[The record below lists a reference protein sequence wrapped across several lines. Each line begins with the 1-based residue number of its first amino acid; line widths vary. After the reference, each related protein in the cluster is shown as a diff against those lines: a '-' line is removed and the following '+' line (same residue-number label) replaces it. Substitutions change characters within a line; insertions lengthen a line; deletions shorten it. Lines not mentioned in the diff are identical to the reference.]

1 MTLKDVTSVLQ
12 MFVHFGVGFQMG
24 GVDGVKQCCLVR
36 FEDNSE
42 FWVLRKDIHSCY
54 HPECHTPTIEP
65 EADSDS
71 WICRQCVFAV
81 ATKRGGALKRGRFA
95 RLMQFMKLRL
105 TYQLSSLDWDP
116 QHLTNQ
122 QQCYCYCAGPGEWN
136 LKMLQ
141 CGSCG
146 QWFHEACT
154 QCLTKPLLYGDRV
167 DLAHLV
173 LYHLSLCCKRKYFD
187 FDHEILSFTN
197 ENWESLL
204 LGALSD
210 TPRQDRC
217 HNLLNAL
224 NSNKDRFVSGKEIKK
239 KKCLFGLQVRAPPPL
254 TSDSSPLITD
264 PPINI
269 THRRSPL
276 SLPCQRRVAGAE
288 SRKSK
293 RRIMETQVSASVSI
307 SGRGREGVILEQYAP
322 RSTLFTLAPIVPF
335 LLIDANLRPS
345 SEEQASVRAASLTSH
360 LRERRDGS
368 DTFKRDILWWC
379 LTSFDDVTRINEP
392 PAALIY
398 THIRQY
404 VPLGDAGTR
413 KFQNACPPP
422 VAANPI
428 ELLPCCHG
436 YMGGASL
443 YNSRKSDEDLSLSSP
458 PKRMYAL
465 YHTTY
470 NGNTPLSRSLH
481 HYNRTPA
488 DYLHPASHT
497 PSTPMAAI
505 TTTISTSTTKTTT
518 NTTIKAATNTTT
530 NTTIKAATNTTTN
543 TTINTNQGQSSW
555 SPSSYVICRLTRL
568 EWAEQVEEE
577 ATEVEEEEEAVA
589 VMVVVKEEEEEEAA
603 GWESEGGTGQ
613 CPGAGEVGRR

>member
-1 MTLKDVTSVLQ
+1 MSSLPRNHCDPDGKEFDLTVAAGVEEVCCICDAPPLKEPLIN
-12 MFVHFGVGFQMG
+12 
-24 GVDGVKQCCLVR
+24 CLKCR
-36 FEDNSE
+36 
-42 FWVLRKDIHSCY
+42 HGY

-105 TYQLSSLDWDP
+105 PYQLSSLDWDQ

-141 CGSCG
+141 CASCG

-154 QCLTKPLLYGDRV
+154 QCLTKPLLYGDRFYQFQCSV
-167 DLAHLV
+167 CTKGPETIQRLPMTWMDLAHLV

-197 ENWESLL
+197 ENWDSLL

-224 NSNKDRFVSGKEIKK
+224 NSHKDRFVSGKEIKK

-269 THRRSPL
+269 THRRRSVPL
-276 SLPCQRRVAGAE
+276 SLPCQRRVGGPE

-293 RRIMETQVSASVSI
+293 RRIMETQV
-307 SGRGREGVILEQYAP
+307 
-322 RSTLFTLAPIVPF
+322 
-335 LLIDANLRPS
+335 
-345 SEEQASVRAASLTSH
+345 
-360 LRERRDGS
+360 
-368 DTFKRDILWWC
+368 
-379 LTSFDDVTRINEP
+379 
-392 PAALIY
+392 
-398 THIRQY
+398 
-404 VPLGDAGTR
+404 
-413 KFQNACPPP
+413 CPPP

-428 ELLPCCHG
+428 ELLPCCQG

-443 YNSRKSDEDLSLSSP
+443 YNSRKSEEELSLSSP

-470 NGNTPLSRSLH
+470 NGNSSLSRSLH
-481 HYNRTPA
+481 HYNSVEDTCRVPPPCYPYPLNSNGSLHHHPYQHQNNHQHNNQHQQNHQHNNHQHSLQHNHQHNHQHSHQHNHQHSHQQQPGQKQLEPLILREMPPYQA
-488 DYLHPASHT
+488 DNGGEGGVGGGGGGAGGVVVGGADGTVSR
-497 PSTPMAAI
+497 SC
-505 TTTISTSTTKTTT
+505 
-518 NTTIKAATNTTT
+518 
-530 NTTIKAATNTTTN
+530 
-543 TTINTNQGQSSW
+543 GG
-555 SPSSYVICRLTRL
+555 
-568 EWAEQVEEE
+568 
-577 ATEVEEEEEAVA
+577 EEAVRILA
-589 VMVVVKEEEEEEAA
+589 RRVTPDGKVQYLVE
-603 GWESEGGTGQ
+603 WEN
-613 CPGAGEVGRR
+613 VNLY

>member
-1 MTLKDVTSVLQ
+1 
-12 MFVHFGVGFQMG
+12 MG
-24 GVDGVKQCCLVR
+24 GVSEGDDVLARWSDGLLYLGNVKRVDGVKQCCLVR

-42 FWVLRKDIHSCY
+42 FWVLRKDIHSFAAGVEEVCCICDAPPLKEPLINCLKCHHGY

-105 TYQLSSLDWDP
+105 PYQLSSLDWDP

-154 QCLTKPLLYGDRV
+154 QCLLKPLLYGDRFYQFQCSVCAKGPETVQRLPMTWV

-197 ENWESLL
+197 ENWDSLL

-224 NSNKDRFVSGKEIKK
+224 NSHKDRFVSGKEIKK

-254 TSDSSPLITD
+254 TSDSSPLVTD
-264 PPINI
+264 PPISI

-276 SLPCQRRVAGAE
+276 SLPCQRRVGGSE

-293 RRIMETQVSASVSI
+293 RRIMETQ
-307 SGRGREGVILEQYAP
+307 
-322 RSTLFTLAPIVPF
+322 
-335 LLIDANLRPS
+335 
-345 SEEQASVRAASLTSH
+345 
-360 LRERRDGS
+360 
-368 DTFKRDILWWC
+368 
-379 LTSFDDVTRINEP
+379 
-392 PAALIY
+392 
-398 THIRQY
+398 
-404 VPLGDAGTR
+404 
-413 KFQNACPPP
+413 ACPPP
-422 VAANPI
+422 VAANPV
-428 ELLPCCHG
+428 ELMPCCHG
-436 YMGGASL
+436 YMGEANL
-443 YNSRKSDEDLSLSSP
+443 YNSRKLDEEISASSP

-470 NGNTPLSRSLH
+470 NGNAALSRGLH
-481 HYNRTPA
+481 HYNSMEETCRVPPTCFP
-488 DYLHPASHT
+488 YPFSSNGNPHPHLHHLHQHHHSHQHNHQHQ
-497 PSTPMAAI
+497 P
-505 TTTISTSTTKTTT
+505 
-518 NTTIKAATNTTT
+518 
-530 NTTIKAATNTTTN
+530 
-543 TTINTNQGQSSW
+543 GQKQLEPLILRDVPPYQSGTGAGGGGSGGAGSGAGIGVGVGGGDGTVARSW
-555 SPSSYVICRLTRL
+555 
-568 EWAEQVEEE
+568 AGGG
-577 ATEVEEEEEAVA
+577 EAVRILA
-589 VMVVVKEEEEEEAA
+589 RRVTPDGKVQYLVE
-603 GWESEGGTGQ
+603 WDN
-613 CPGAGEVGRR
+613 VGLY

>member
-1 MTLKDVTSVLQ
+1 
-12 MFVHFGVGFQMG
+12 MG
-24 GVDGVKQCCLVR
+24 GVSEGDDVLARWSDGLLYLGNVKRVDGVKQCCLVR

-42 FWVLRKDIHSCY
+42 FWVLRKDIHSFAAGVEEVCCICDA
-54 HPECHTPTIEP
+54 PPLKEP
-65 EADSDS
+65 LINCLKCRHGKEA
-71 WICRQCVFAV
+71 RLAV
-81 ATKRGGALKRGRFA
+81 SCQPRGGALKRGRFA

-105 TYQLSSLDWDP
+105 PYQLSSLDWDP

-141 CGSCG
+141 CGGCG

-224 NSNKDRFVSGKEIKK
+224 NSHKDRFVSGKEIKK

-276 SLPCQRRVAGAE
+276 SLPCQRRVGGPE
-288 SRKSK
+288 PRKSK
-293 RRIMETQVSASVSI
+293 RRIMETQ
-307 SGRGREGVILEQYAP
+307 
-322 RSTLFTLAPIVPF
+322 
-335 LLIDANLRPS
+335 
-345 SEEQASVRAASLTSH
+345 
-360 LRERRDGS
+360 
-368 DTFKRDILWWC
+368 
-379 LTSFDDVTRINEP
+379 
-392 PAALIY
+392 
-398 THIRQY
+398 
-404 VPLGDAGTR
+404 
-413 KFQNACPPP
+413 ACPPP

-436 YMGGASL
+436 YMGGTSL
-443 YNSRKSDEDLSLSSP
+443 YNSRKSEEELSLSSP

-481 HYNRTPA
+481 HY
-488 DYLHPASHT
+488 
-497 PSTPMAAI
+497 
-505 TTTISTSTTKTTT
+505 
-518 NTTIKAATNTTT
+518 
-530 NTTIKAATNTTTN
+530 
-543 TTINTNQGQSSW
+543 SSMEDT
-555 SPSSYVICRLTRL
+555 CRLPPPCFSYPLTSNGSHHHHQQHHHSHQHNHQHNHQHSHQNNHQHQHQPGQKQL
-568 EWAEQVEEE
+568 EPLILRDLPPYQAGMGGGGGGVRR
-577 ATEVEEEEEAVA
+577 EEAV
-589 VMVVVKEEEEEEAA
+589 
-603 GWESEGGTGQ
+603 GGGGGGGGSSRRWRRDSGQ
-613 CPGAGEVGRR
+613 ELGRRGGREDLGETRHARREGAVPGGVGERELVLTQRERTRDAMTVLQLPQEHC

>member
-1 MTLKDVTSVLQ
+1 
-12 MFVHFGVGFQMG
+12 MG
-24 GVDGVKQCCLVR
+24 GVSEGDDVLARWSDGLLYLGNVKRVDGVKQCCLVR

-42 FWVLRKDIHSCY
+42 FWVLRKDIHSFAAGVEEVCCICDAPPLKEPLINCLKCRHGY

-154 QCLTKPLLYGDRV
+154 QCLTKPLLYGDRFYQFQCSVCTKGPETIQRLPMTWV

-269 THRRSPL
+269 THRRRSDPL
-276 SLPCQRRVAGAE
+276 SLPCQRRVGGAE

-293 RRIMETQVSASVSI
+293 RRIMETQ
-307 SGRGREGVILEQYAP
+307 
-322 RSTLFTLAPIVPF
+322 
-335 LLIDANLRPS
+335 
-345 SEEQASVRAASLTSH
+345 
-360 LRERRDGS
+360 
-368 DTFKRDILWWC
+368 
-379 LTSFDDVTRINEP
+379 
-392 PAALIY
+392 
-398 THIRQY
+398 
-404 VPLGDAGTR
+404 
-413 KFQNACPPP
+413 ACPPP

-465 YHTTY
+465 YHATY
-470 NGNTPLSRSLH
+470 NGNTSLSRSLH
-481 HYNRTPA
+481 HYNSMEDT
-488 DYLHPASHT
+488 
-497 PSTPMAAI
+497 
-505 TTTISTSTTKTTT
+505 
-518 NTTIKAATNTTT
+518 
-530 NTTIKAATNTTTN
+530 
-543 TTINTNQGQSSW
+543 
-555 SPSSYVICRLTRL
+555 CRLPPPCFPYPLNSNGSHHHHHLHHNHQHNYQHNHQHQPGPKQL
-568 EWAEQVEEE
+568 EPVILRDLPPYQTGMGGAGGGGGNGGGGGGGGGSDGGGEGGGGGGGGMGVGGGDGTVSRSWGGG
-577 ATEVEEEEEAVA
+577 EAVRILA
-589 VMVVVKEEEEEEAA
+589 RRVTPDGKVQYLVE
-603 GWESEGGTGQ
+603 WENVSLY
-613 CPGAGEVGRR
+613 

>member
-1 MTLKDVTSVLQ
+1 
-12 MFVHFGVGFQMG
+12 MG
-24 GVDGVKQCCLVR
+24 GVSEGDDVLARWSDGLLYLGNVKRVDGVKQCCLVR

-42 FWVLRKDIHSCY
+42 FWVLRKDIHSFAAGVEEVCCICDAPPLKEPLINCLKCRHGY

-105 TYQLSSLDWDP
+105 PYQLSSLDWDQ

-141 CGSCG
+141 CASCG

-154 QCLTKPLLYGDRV
+154 QCLTKPLLYGDRFYQFQCSV
-167 DLAHLV
+167 CTKGPETIQRLPMTWMDLAHLV

-197 ENWESLL
+197 ENWDSLL

-224 NSNKDRFVSGKEIKK
+224 NSHKDRFVSGKEIKK

-276 SLPCQRRVAGAE
+276 SLPCQRRVE

-293 RRIMETQVSASVSI
+293 RRIMETQV
-307 SGRGREGVILEQYAP
+307 
-322 RSTLFTLAPIVPF
+322 
-335 LLIDANLRPS
+335 
-345 SEEQASVRAASLTSH
+345 
-360 LRERRDGS
+360 
-368 DTFKRDILWWC
+368 
-379 LTSFDDVTRINEP
+379 
-392 PAALIY
+392 
-398 THIRQY
+398 
-404 VPLGDAGTR
+404 
-413 KFQNACPPP
+413 CPPP

-428 ELLPCCHG
+428 ELLPCCQG

-443 YNSRKSDEDLSLSSP
+443 YNSRKSEEELSLSSP

-470 NGNTPLSRSLH
+470 NGNSSLSRSLH
-481 HYNRTPA
+481 HYNSVEDTCRVPPPCYPYPLNSNGSLHHHPYQHQNNHQHNNQHQQNHQHNNHQHSLQHNHQHNHQHSHQHNHHQQNHQHSHQQQPGQKELEPLILREMPPYQA
-488 DYLHPASHT
+488 DNGGEGGGGGGGAGGVVVGGADGTVSR
-497 PSTPMAAI
+497 SCGGA
-505 TTTISTSTTKTTT
+505 
-518 NTTIKAATNTTT
+518 
-530 NTTIKAATNTTTN
+530 
-543 TTINTNQGQSSW
+543 
-555 SPSSYVICRLTRL
+555 
-568 EWAEQVEEE
+568 
-577 ATEVEEEEEAVA
+577 EAVRILA
-589 VMVVVKEEEEEEAA
+589 RRVTPDGKVQYLVE
-603 GWESEGGTGQ
+603 WEN
-613 CPGAGEVGRR
+613 VNLY

>member
-1 MTLKDVTSVLQ
+1 MHSSSGEMSPQ
-12 MFVHFGVGFQMG
+12 GPGRG
-24 GVDGVKQCCLVR
+24 GRSRARTRFLHGGLARMHENITIPPCHNDLGLRIRAGQYNWATRRSTAAAHEGGISCPIQPRNHCDPDGK
-36 FEDNSE
+36 E
-42 FWVLRKDIHSCY
+42 FDLTGY

-293 RRIMETQVSASVSI
+293 RRIMETQ
-307 SGRGREGVILEQYAP
+307 
-322 RSTLFTLAPIVPF
+322 
-335 LLIDANLRPS
+335 
-345 SEEQASVRAASLTSH
+345 
-360 LRERRDGS
+360 
-368 DTFKRDILWWC
+368 
-379 LTSFDDVTRINEP
+379 
-392 PAALIY
+392 
-398 THIRQY
+398 
-404 VPLGDAGTR
+404 
-413 KFQNACPPP
+413 ACPPP

-577 ATEVEEEEEAVA
+577 ATEVEEEAVA
-589 VMVVVKEEEEEEAA
+589 VMVVVKEEEEKAA

-613 CPGAGEVGRR
+613 CPGAGEEGRR

>member
-1 MTLKDVTSVLQ
+1 
-12 MFVHFGVGFQMG
+12 MG
-24 GVDGVKQCCLVR
+24 GVSEGDDVLARWSDGLLYLGNVKRVSLLVDGVKQCCLVR

-42 FWVLRKDIHSCY
+42 FWVLRKDIHSFSIGVEEVCCICDAPPLKEPLVICLKCRHGY
-54 HPECHTPTIEP
+54 HPECHTPSIEP
-65 EADSDS
+65 EADSNS

-95 RLMQFMKLRL
+95 RLMQIMKLRL
-105 TYQLSSLDWDP
+105 PYQLSSLDWDP

-154 QCLTKPLLYGDRV
+154 QCLTKPLLYGDRFYQFQCSVCANGPETIQRLPMSWV

-204 LGALSD
+204 LGLLSD

-269 THRRSPL
+269 THRRRSDPL
-276 SLPCQRRVAGAE
+276 SLACQRRAGGAE

-293 RRIMETQVSASVSI
+293 RSIMETQ
-307 SGRGREGVILEQYAP
+307 P
-322 RSTLFTLAPIVPF
+322 
-335 LLIDANLRPS
+335 
-345 SEEQASVRAASLTSH
+345 
-360 LRERRDGS
+360 
-368 DTFKRDILWWC
+368 
-379 LTSFDDVTRINEP
+379 
-392 PAALIY
+392 
-398 THIRQY
+398 
-404 VPLGDAGTR
+404 
-413 KFQNACPPP
+413 CPPP
-422 VAANPI
+422 VAANSI
-428 ELLPCCHG
+428 DLVPCCHG
-436 YMGGASL
+436 YVGGANL
-443 YNSRKSDEDLSLSSP
+443 YNSRKEEELNLGSP
-458 PKRMYAL
+458 PKRMFAL
-465 YHTTY
+465 YHPTY
-470 NGNTPLSRSLH
+470 SGAPNISRALHNYSSEDPCRLPTPCLPFSVSSSHHNLH
-481 HYNRTPA
+481 HHHNHQQHNHH
-488 DYLHPASHT
+488 LHHPHHPHHPHHNQHQPGQKLEPC
-497 PSTPMAAI
+497 PSLLLRDLAPYAVLEML
-505 TTTISTSTTKTTT
+505 
-518 NTTIKAATNTTT
+518 
-530 NTTIKAATNTTTN
+530 
-543 TTINTNQGQSSW
+543 
-555 SPSSYVICRLTRL
+555 SPSCF
-568 EWAEQVEEE
+568 
-577 ATEVEEEEEAVA
+577 
-589 VMVVVKEEEEEEAA
+589 
-603 GWESEGGTGQ
+603 
-613 CPGAGEVGRR
+613 

>member
-1 MTLKDVTSVLQ
+1 
-12 MFVHFGVGFQMG
+12 MG
-24 GVDGVKQCCLVR
+24 GVSEGDDVLARWSDGLLYLGNVKRVDGVKQCCLVR

-42 FWVLRKDIHSCY
+42 FWVLRKDIHSFSAGVEEVCCICDAPPLKEPLVNCLKCRHGY
-54 HPECHTPTIEP
+54 HPECHTPTIEL

-105 TYQLSSLDWDP
+105 PYQLSSLDWDP

-154 QCLTKPLLYGDRV
+154 QCLMKPLLYGDRFYQFQCSVCTKGPETILRLPMTWV

-197 ENWESLL
+197 ENWDSLL

-217 HNLLNAL
+217 HNLLGAL

-264 PPINI
+264 PPISI

-276 SLPCQRRVAGAE
+276 SLPCQRRVGGPE

-293 RRIMETQVSASVSI
+293 RRIMETQK
-307 SGRGREGVILEQYAP
+307 RLGVMLCGDRLQDDVFTFNE
-322 RSTLFTLAPIVPF
+322 ST
-335 LLIDANLRPS
+335 
-345 SEEQASVRAASLTSH
+345 AASSLTHRAVDS
-360 LRERRDGS
+360 LQKTQKNTKTEL
-368 DTFKRDILWWC
+368 DTRANTK
-379 LTSFDDVTRINEP
+379 VTVLEGLMMLAQT
-392 PAALIY
+392 PADPC
-398 THIRQY
+398 
-404 VPLGDAGTR
+404 VSPLPR
-413 KFQNACPPP
+413 P
-422 VAANPI
+422 VHPR
-428 ELLPCCHG
+428 LLPTLLSCCHVAMATWEEPTFTTPG
-436 YMGGASL
+436 
-443 YNSRKSDEDLSLSSP
+443 SR
-458 PKRMYAL
+458 R
-465 YHTTY
+465 
-470 NGNTPLSRSLH
+470 RSLTCALLP
-481 HYNRTPA
+481 NECMPSTTALTMETLLRFPGIFITTTARRTPA
-488 DYLHPASHT
+488 DLHQHASRIPLT
-497 PSTPMAAI
+497 PVATTT
-505 TTTISTSTTKTTT
+505 TTTISTSTTTAT
-518 NTTIKAATNTTT
+518 NTNTTT
-530 NTTIKAATNTTTN
+530 STSRAR
-543 TTINTNQGQSSW
+543 SSW
-555 SPSSYVICRLTRL
+555 SPLSCVTSLPIKPA
-568 EWAEQVEEE
+568 WAEGELLEQE
-577 ATEVEEEEEAVA
+577 AELGW
-589 VMVVVKEEEEEEAA
+589 
-603 GWESEGGTGQ
+603 GWEGVMGL
-613 CPGAGEVGRR
+613 

>member
-1 MTLKDVTSVLQ
+1 PPPLSEGDDVLARWSDGLLYLGNVKRVSACGKLFCMLLKQTSRALNMVLLC
-12 MFVHFGVGFQMG
+12 HY
-24 GVDGVKQCCLVR
+24 CHSSCLSYKH
-36 FEDNSE
+36 ELNALPPPS
-42 FWVLRKDIHSCY
+42 ITGY

-105 TYQLSSLDWDP
+105 PYQLSSLDWDP

-154 QCLTKPLLYGDRV
+154 QCLTKPLLYGDRFYQFECSVCTKGPETIQRLPMTWV

-197 ENWESLL
+197 ENWDSLL

-224 NSNKDRFVSGKEIKK
+224 NSHKDRFVSGKEIKK

-269 THRRSPL
+269 THRKRS
-276 SLPCQRRVAGAE
+276 E
-288 SRKSK
+288 
-293 RRIMETQVSASVSI
+293 
-307 SGRGREGVILEQYAP
+307 
-322 RSTLFTLAPIVPF
+322 
-335 LLIDANLRPS
+335 
-345 SEEQASVRAASLTSH
+345 
-360 LRERRDGS
+360 
-368 DTFKRDILWWC
+368 
-379 LTSFDDVTRINEP
+379 
-392 PAALIY
+392 
-398 THIRQY
+398 
-404 VPLGDAGTR
+404 
-413 KFQNACPPP
+413 
-422 VAANPI
+422 
-428 ELLPCCHG
+428 
-436 YMGGASL
+436 
-443 YNSRKSDEDLSLSSP
+443 
-458 PKRMYAL
+458 
-465 YHTTY
+465 
-470 NGNTPLSRSLH
+470 
-481 HYNRTPA
+481 
-488 DYLHPASHT
+488 
-497 PSTPMAAI
+497 
-505 TTTISTSTTKTTT
+505 
-518 NTTIKAATNTTT
+518 
-530 NTTIKAATNTTTN
+530 
-543 TTINTNQGQSSW
+543 
-555 SPSSYVICRLTRL
+555 
-568 EWAEQVEEE
+568 
-577 ATEVEEEEEAVA
+577 
-589 VMVVVKEEEEEEAA
+589 
-603 GWESEGGTGQ
+603 
-613 CPGAGEVGRR
+613 

>member
-1 MTLKDVTSVLQ
+1 
-12 MFVHFGVGFQMG
+12 MG
-24 GVDGVKQCCLVR
+24 GVSEGDDVLARWSDGLLYLGNVKRVDGVKQCCLVR

-42 FWVLRKDIHSCY
+42 FWVLRKDIHSFAAGVEEVCCICDAPPLKEPLINCLKCRHGY

-154 QCLTKPLLYGDRV
+154 QCLTKPLLYGDRFYQFQCSVCTKGPETIQRLPMTWV

-276 SLPCQRRVAGAE
+276 SLPCQRRVGGAE

-293 RRIMETQVSASVSI
+293 RRIMETQ
-307 SGRGREGVILEQYAP
+307 
-322 RSTLFTLAPIVPF
+322 
-335 LLIDANLRPS
+335 
-345 SEEQASVRAASLTSH
+345 
-360 LRERRDGS
+360 
-368 DTFKRDILWWC
+368 
-379 LTSFDDVTRINEP
+379 
-392 PAALIY
+392 
-398 THIRQY
+398 
-404 VPLGDAGTR
+404 
-413 KFQNACPPP
+413 ACPPP

-465 YHTTY
+465 YHATY
-470 NGNTPLSRSLH
+470 NGNTSLSRSLH
-481 HYNRTPA
+481 HYNSMEDT
-488 DYLHPASHT
+488 
-497 PSTPMAAI
+497 
-505 TTTISTSTTKTTT
+505 
-518 NTTIKAATNTTT
+518 
-530 NTTIKAATNTTTN
+530 
-543 TTINTNQGQSSW
+543 
-555 SPSSYVICRLTRL
+555 CRLPPPCFPYPLNSNGSHHHHHLHHNHQHNYQHNHQHQPGPKQL
-568 EWAEQVEEE
+568 EPVILRDLPPYQTGMGGAGGGGGNGGGGGGGGGSDGGGEGGGGGGGGMGVGGGDGTVSRSWGGG
-577 ATEVEEEEEAVA
+577 EAVRILA
-589 VMVVVKEEEEEEAA
+589 RRVTPDGKVQYLVE
-603 GWESEGGTGQ
+603 WENVSLY
-613 CPGAGEVGRR
+613 

>member
-1 MTLKDVTSVLQ
+1 RDGRTVSRPPPPPPPPPPPLLSPSPLSVSLLR
-12 MFVHFGVGFQMG
+12 MG
-24 GVDGVKQCCLVR
+24 GVSEGDDVLARWSDGLLYLGNVKRVSACGSVFAAGVEEVCCICDAPPLKEPLINCLKCR
-36 FEDNSE
+36 
-42 FWVLRKDIHSCY
+42 HGY

-105 TYQLSSLDWDP
+105 PYQLSSLDWDP

-154 QCLTKPLLYGDRV
+154 QCLTKPLLYGDRFYQFQCSVCTKGPETIQRLPMTWV

-197 ENWESLL
+197 ENWDSLL

-224 NSNKDRFVSGKEIKK
+224 NSHKDRFVSGKEIKK

-269 THRRSPL
+269 THRRRSEKFAQQL
-276 SLPCQRRVAGAE
+276 
-288 SRKSK
+288 
-293 RRIMETQVSASVSI
+293 QV
-307 SGRGREGVILEQYAP
+307 R
-322 RSTLFTLAPIVPF
+322 
-335 LLIDANLRPS
+335 LR
-345 SEEQASVRAASLTSH
+345 
-360 LRERRDGS
+360 
-368 DTFKRDILWWC
+368 
-379 LTSFDDVTRINEP
+379 
-392 PAALIY
+392 
-398 THIRQY
+398 
-404 VPLGDAGTR
+404 
-413 KFQNACPPP
+413 
-422 VAANPI
+422 
-428 ELLPCCHG
+428 
-436 YMGGASL
+436 
-443 YNSRKSDEDLSLSSP
+443 
-458 PKRMYAL
+458 
-465 YHTTY
+465 
-470 NGNTPLSRSLH
+470 
-481 HYNRTPA
+481 
-488 DYLHPASHT
+488 
-497 PSTPMAAI
+497 
-505 TTTISTSTTKTTT
+505 
-518 NTTIKAATNTTT
+518 
-530 NTTIKAATNTTTN
+530 
-543 TTINTNQGQSSW
+543 
-555 SPSSYVICRLTRL
+555 
-568 EWAEQVEEE
+568 
-577 ATEVEEEEEAVA
+577 
-589 VMVVVKEEEEEEAA
+589 
-603 GWESEGGTGQ
+603 
-613 CPGAGEVGRR
+613 